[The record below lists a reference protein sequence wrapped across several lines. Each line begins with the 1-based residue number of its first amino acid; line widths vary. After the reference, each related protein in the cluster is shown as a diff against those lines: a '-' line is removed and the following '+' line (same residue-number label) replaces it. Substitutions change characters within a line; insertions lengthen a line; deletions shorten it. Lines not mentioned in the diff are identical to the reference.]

1 MKVFNYIILTLGMI
15 FILHLAGIDTGS
27 TILNMVGIEDGN
39 IKIDTSALWYYLF
52 KSKTGLLTFIGIG
65 ASIVAGIYTSTKTE
79 NIIIWPFVTTYLV
92 NFVTAL
98 VNVTNSC
105 LSGEVPTWLAY
116 LILALLAPL
125 TFGLVFS
132 LVEFFRGTD

>member
-27 TILNMVGIEDGN
+27 TILNIVGINDNGLF
-39 IKIDTSALWYYLF
+39 IDSSGFYNYLF
-52 KSKTGLLTFIGIG
+52 GAGGILMLIAVG
-65 ASIVAGIYTSTKTE
+65 AGIVASLYSGAKTE
-79 NIIIWPFVTTYLV
+79 NFIILPLITAYLV
-92 NFVTAL
+92 NFVTAI
-98 VNVTNSC
+98 VSVMNYCFTGDSP
-105 LSGEVPTWLAY
+105 SWLTY
-116 LILALLAPL
+116 LIMALLAPL